1 MKNFEPTWNP
11 ILADEFEKP
20 YFKDLLKFVEEERQ
34 KGPVYPPEDLVFN
47 AFFQTRYDQ
56 VKVVIIGQDPY
67 HGKGQAHG
75 LCFSVLEGVRPPPSL
90 KNIFKELEGDLKI
103 QCGENGNLTKWAHQ
117 GVLLLNTTLT
127 VREGS
132 PLSHAKRGWEQFTDA
147 VVAKLT
153 QSLRPLVFILWGNA
167 AKEKFQGAAQKKANH
182 LVLTSA
188 HPSPFSAAKFLG
200 CRHFS
205 KTNQFLIANGLKPI
219 DWQI

>member
-103 QCGENGNLTKWAHQ
+103 QVGENGNLTKWAHQ

-167 AKEKFQGAAQKKANH
+167 AKEKFQGVAQKKANH